1 MRRLTVSKGF
11 IQTGRQKAMVSPIT
25 GKLTVYTSCRAIAAA
40 AFFEYD
46 MNALKTAYNQ
56 ELQRQGVDAQV
67 QFCKK
72 IRGLYQDNLI
82 TDLWVAAEGPIPAAV
97 VALIIFLIKVV
108 AVSVAA
114 IVILSAAS
122 AFVETVFPKS
132 KFYAPD
138 GTEFTDLAAY
148 LTYMRN
154 WNTGQGYPYTCMYC
168 GQGFKTEAER
178 DAHQANCPWKGG
190 PPTVGADVW
199 MYIVLIV
206 AGIGAVIIIPKV
218 IDIAFPKKAEVRYK
232 RRIVGYEADGTPIY
246 GT

>member
-11 IQTGRQKAMVSPIT
+11 IQTGRQKVMVSPVT
-25 GKLTVYTSCRAIAAA
+25 GKLTVYTPCRAIAAA
-40 AFFEYD
+40 DFFEYD

-56 ELQRQGVDAQV
+56 EFQRQGVDVQV
-67 QFCKK
+67 QSCKK

-82 TDLWVAAEGPIPAAV
+82 TDLWVGVESPIAAAV
-97 VALIIFLIKVV
+97 VALIIFIIKLV
-108 AVSVAA
+108 AITVAT

-122 AFVETVFPKS
+122 AFVETVLPKS

-154 WNTGQGYPYTCMYC
+154 WNTGQGFPYSCRYC
-168 GQGFKTEAER
+168 GQGFKTDAER
-178 DAHQANCPWKGG
+178 VAHEANCPWKGG
-190 PPTVGADVW
+190 PPTAGADVW

-206 AGIGAVIIIPKV
+206 AGIGAIIIIPQV
-218 IDIAFPKKAEVRYK
+218 IGIFKKA
-232 RRIVGYEADGTPIY
+232 G
-246 GT
+246 

>member
-11 IQTGRQKAMVSPIT
+11 IQTGRQKVMVSPVT

-40 AFFEYD
+40 DFFEYD
-46 MNALKTAYNQ
+46 MNALKIAYNQ
-56 ELQRQGVDAQV
+56 EFQRQGVDAQV
-67 QFCKK
+67 QSCKK

-82 TDLWVAAEGPIPAAV
+82 TDLWVGIESPIAAAT
-97 VALIIFLIKVV
+97 VALIIFIIKLI
-108 AVSVAA
+108 ALTAAA
-114 IVILSAAS
+114 IVILSAAT

-154 WNTGQGYPYTCMYC
+154 WNTGQGYSYTCMYC

-178 DAHQANCPWKGG
+178 DAHQTNCPWKGG
-190 PPTVGADVW
+190 PPTAGADVW

-206 AGIGAVIIIPKV
+206 GGIGAIIIIPQV
-218 IDIAFPKKAEVRYK
+218 IGIFKKA
-232 RRIVGYEADGTPIY
+232 T
-246 GT
+246 